1 MSVNVPAEDR
11 LLILDLLA
19 RYSRAEDTDDAEGY
33 AGLFTPEGV
42 CTMRTNTYVGR
53 KDIVAFMKT
62 LSLKGFRHHTT
73 QILFEEGDGKRCR
86 VSSYSTIFFVNKDRT
101 SELRQHGI
109 YRDEVVKL
117 EDGQWYFAERQWEP
131 WDVENP
137 EKYRPQPR

>member
-11 LLILDLLA
+11 FLILDLLA

-33 AGLFTPEGV
+33 AGLFTPDGL
-42 CTMRTNTYVGR
+42 CRMRDNSYRGR
-53 KDIVAFMKT
+53 DDIVTFMKG

-73 QILFEEGDGKRCR
+73 QILFEEGDGGRCR

-109 YRDEVVKL
+109 YRDVVVKL
-117 EDGQWYFAERQWEP
+117 EDGQWYFAERNWEP

-137 EKYRPQPR
+137 EKYRPLPR